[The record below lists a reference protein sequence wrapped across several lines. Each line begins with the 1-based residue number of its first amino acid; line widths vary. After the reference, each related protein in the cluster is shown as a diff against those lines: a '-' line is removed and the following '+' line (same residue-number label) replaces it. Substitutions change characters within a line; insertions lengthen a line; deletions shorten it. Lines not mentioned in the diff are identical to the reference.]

1 MVVGFVNM
9 AEGGLK
15 GSRSAEG
22 KTEITMP
29 LFCIVGLFILTF
41 PQVIASSFWITYV

>member
-1 MVVGFVNM
+1 M

-22 KTEITMP
+22 KTEITLRHWKSRSK
-29 LFCIVGLFILTF
+29 LF
-41 PQVIASSFWITYV
+41 ASKCLPALCV

>member
-1 MVVGFVNM
+1 M

-22 KTEITMP
+22 KTEITLKASEM
-29 LFCIVGLFILTF
+29 LFKMFYIEVVAG
-41 PQVIASSFWITYV
+41 SF

>member
-1 MVVGFVNM
+1 M

-22 KTEITMP
+22 KAEISFRRGKSCSNI
-29 LFCIVGLFILTF
+29 LGLPAPCCLYHRFN
-41 PQVIASSFWITYV
+41 

>member
-1 MVVGFVNM
+1 M

-22 KTEITMP
+22 KTEITLRHGKSYSK
-29 LFCIVGLFILTF
+29 LF
-41 PQVIASSFWITYV
+41 ASKCLQALSF

>member
-1 MVVGFVNM
+1 MDVCRVLTM

-22 KTEITMP
+22 KINCIIT
-29 LFCIVGLFILTF
+29 
-41 PQVIASSFWITYV
+41 

>member
-1 MVVGFVNM
+1 M

-22 KTEITMP
+22 KTEITFRHGKSCSNM
-29 LFCIVGLFILTF
+29 LGLPAPSCL
-41 PQVIASSFWITYV
+41 YHRLN

>member
-1 MVVGFVNM
+1 M

-22 KTEITMP
+22 KSEVTLIKAREKLFKT
-29 LFCIVGLFILTF
+29 FCIQVFASAIFLV
-41 PQVIASSFWITYV
+41 PQA

>member
-1 MVVGFVNM
+1 M

-22 KTEITMP
+22 KTEITLRHGKKASKNALHP
-29 LFCIVGLFILTF
+29 SGCKLFLFSTTALN
-41 PQVIASSFWITYV
+41 